1 MKLQHIEFNI
11 ETIQNKMKSVEIN
24 IDDIKSYMR
33 GKEQHP
39 IMHVSG
45 RDDPD
50 YKSMR
55 QFVQDIAPETED
67 YMSAVAGEMNKLMS
81 SLRHMET
88 NDYNKIVNTFRKY
101 NVKGTSGGITG
112 RRTYGYDRSRVDGAM
127 IRRKRGN

>member
-1 MKLQHIEFNI
+1 MSKELNI
-11 ETIQNKMKSVEIN
+11 E
-24 IDDIKSYMR
+24 DIKSYLR

-55 QFVQDIAPETED
+55 QFVQDIVPETED

-81 SLRHMET
+81 SLRHMES